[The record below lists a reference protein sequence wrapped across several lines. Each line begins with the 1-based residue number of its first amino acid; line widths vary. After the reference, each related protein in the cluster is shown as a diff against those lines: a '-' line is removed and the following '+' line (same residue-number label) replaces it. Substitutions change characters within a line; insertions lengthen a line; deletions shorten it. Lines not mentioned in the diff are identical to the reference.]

1 MREEPPLWG
10 CFEEVFSSDRLDQ
23 MLAQSD
29 YVVLAAPLT
38 PATRGLLNAKRLA
51 FMKPD
56 AYLTNVGRGPLID
69 NAALIEALSERRW
82 RSWARRF

>member
-1 MREEPPLWG
+1 
-10 CFEEVFSSDRLDQ
+10 

-56 AYLTNVGRGPLID
+56 A
-69 NAALIEALSERRW
+69 
-82 RSWARRF
+82 